1 MIKRPNPGQHSTKAR
16 SRGNIL
22 TDDDAAL
29 VRRCQQISTL
39 RMREREIHDLRS
51 RERNLEVERIAAEVA
66 LRALTPGGQPHLAPG
81 KAQEII
87 RTLDHTRALESKLRP
102 AHQHPA
108 AHQGMD
114 ADALEQLQAGMQAL
128 RAWLEAPRV
137 ADLQQTRRAVR
148 AVLFAVTFGAIGA
161 ALTVHPAFL
170 LLLLPVGPIVILL
183 RSGQDIAWRRLGAER
198 RFKESGL
205 KGPAEWNEQSVRL
218 RIAELQAATVDPR
231 WHSAD
236 REQAPHLE
244 DIERPS
250 LAVQLAHANQNL
262 ADLLLEGG
270 LDPDGLNGDLEQW
283 LRLMAEVERSQH
295 DLGEV
300 QHAHRTATIESN
312 EIREQLFGYLARQGT
327 APPNGRA
334 NTAALADSLDRL
346 FARRHKGTGP
356 KSV

>member
-1 MIKRPNPGQHSTKAR
+1 MIKRPNPGQQSAKATPH
-16 SRGNIL
+16 GNIL

-29 VRRCQQISTL
+29 VHRYQQISTL
-39 RMREREIHDLRS
+39 RMRENEIHDLRE
-51 RERNLEVERIAAEVA
+51 RERNLEVERIAAQVA
-66 LRALTPGGQPHLAPG
+66 LRALTPGGQPQLAPG

-87 RTLDHTRALESKLRP
+87 RTLDHARALESKLRP

-128 RAWLEAPRV
+128 RTWLEAPRV

-148 AVLFAVTFGAIGA
+148 AVLFAVTLGAIGA

-183 RSGQDIAWRRLGAER
+183 RSGQAIAWRRLGAER

-205 KGPAEWNEQSVRL
+205 KGPAEWSEQSVRL
-218 RIAELQAATVDPR
+218 RIAELQAATMDLR
-231 WHSAD
+231 RHSAD
-236 REQAPHLE
+236 REQAPHVA

-250 LAVQLAHANQNL
+250 LAVQLADANQNL
-262 ADLLLEGG
+262 ADLLREVGI
-270 LDPDGLNGDLEQW
+270 DPDGLNGDLEQW

-295 DLGEV
+295 DLDDV
-300 QHAHRTATIESN
+300 QHAHRTATSESN

-327 APPNGRA
+327 APANGRA

-356 KSV
+356 KSA